1 MVRQF
6 FLITILFIC
15 VSAKAQM
22 ATNIVAINACPNKT
36 ISLSI
41 HVVLDTAGVALA
53 TPAQIQTSVTTLNQK
68 FSPMC
73 VQFKICN
80 YDTVWES
87 IYNQKTAEN
96 YLTEMTTKYN
106 IPNTINIYYSSSVSS
121 LWGSLDGSAGL
132 TASANEK
139 IRMKNL
145 LFRDFMIIN
154 YSDLTTITHE
164 MGHFFGLYDTFDNP
178 SGIAEFANGKNCKS
192 AGDSICDTE
201 ADPATF
207 GAAMSN
213 CHLTSPTT
221 DANGE
226 YYTPPICNLMSF
238 YPAGCVKYFTTE
250 QYNRM
255 LNVFYTK
262 RNYLW

>member
-1 MVRQF
+1 
-6 FLITILFIC
+6 
-15 VSAKAQM
+15 M
-22 ATNIVAINACPNKT
+22 ATNIVDINACPNKT

-41 HVVLDTAGVALA
+41 HVVLDTADIAQA
-53 TPAQIQTSVTTLNQK
+53 TPTQIQNTVVVMNQK

-80 YDTVWES
+80 YDTVPES
-87 IYNQKTAEN
+87 IYFTKTSEN

-106 IPNTINIYYSSSVSS
+106 IPNTINIYYSASVSG

-132 TASANEK
+132 TTSSNDN
-139 IRMKNL
+139 IRMKNP
-145 LFRDFMIIN
+145 LFRDFMLIN
-154 YSDLTTITHE
+154 YSDLTMISHE

-178 SGIAEFANGKNCKS
+178 SGVKEFANGKNCTS

-207 GAAMSN
+207 NATIVN
-213 CHLTSPTT
+213 CHLTNPTK
-221 DANGE
+221 DGNGD
-226 YYTPPICNLMSF
+226 YYTPPVCNQMSF
-238 YPAGCVKYFTTE
+238 YPFSGCIKYFTPE
-250 QYNRM
+250 QFNRM

-262 RNYLW
+262 RKYLW